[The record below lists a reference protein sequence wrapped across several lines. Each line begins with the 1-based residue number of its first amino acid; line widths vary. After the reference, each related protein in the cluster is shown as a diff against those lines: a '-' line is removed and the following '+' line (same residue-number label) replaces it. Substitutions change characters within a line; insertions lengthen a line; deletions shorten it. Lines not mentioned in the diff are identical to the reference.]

1 MHWISVALGG
11 ALGAVCRYWVSVS
24 LLPVSGYK
32 FPFATLS
39 VNVIGSL
46 LMGILYVLIVEKCG
60 LPDQTRNILMVGFL
74 GAFTTFSTFS
84 LDAISL
90 WQNGGQ
96 LMALI
101 YVFATVAL
109 CLIAIIFAIWLLIL
123 MPSWL
128 LQSWM
133 HLKLTFVALLIVYH
147 LKTHRISPPSD
158 LEIILLRVS
167 TCRESSQQR
176 RVSRE
181 SDRRSISRVRCRERW
196 MFASVRRAARLSVGG
211 PLASETDRARTIVGA
226 VAGGRLAALFI
237 GTLRSVHFLSLF
249 RLSGAATHLY
259 RTRVRL
265 SSDPTKSACF
275 HPKKRRPRIQQCFLQ
290 SKLLIFRF
298 CL

>member
-24 LLPVSGYK
+24 LLPVSGCK

-46 LMGILYVLIVEKCG
+46 SMGSLYVLIVEKGG

-109 CLIAIIFAIWLLIL
+109 CLIAIIFAIWL
-123 MPSWL
+123 
-128 LQSWM
+128 
-133 HLKLTFVALLIVYH
+133 T
-147 LKTHRISPPSD
+147 
-158 LEIILLRVS
+158 
-167 TCRESSQQR
+167 
-176 RVSRE
+176 
-181 SDRRSISRVRCRERW
+181 
-196 MFASVRRAARLSVGG
+196 RL
-211 PLASETDRARTIVGA
+211 
-226 VAGGRLAALFI
+226 F
-237 GTLRSVHFLSLF
+237 
-249 RLSGAATHLY
+249 
-259 RTRVRL
+259 
-265 SSDPTKSACF
+265 
-275 HPKKRRPRIQQCFLQ
+275 
-290 SKLLIFRF
+290 
-298 CL
+298 